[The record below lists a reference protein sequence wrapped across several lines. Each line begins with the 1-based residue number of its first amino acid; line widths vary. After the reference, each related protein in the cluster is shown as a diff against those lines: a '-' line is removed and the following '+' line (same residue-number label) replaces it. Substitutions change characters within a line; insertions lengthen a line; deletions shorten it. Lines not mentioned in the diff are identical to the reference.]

1 MCVCVI
7 ATSIC
12 LQSRVTPVT
21 TRPQRSEALKL
32 LLNYYFWLST
42 CDVSEKKNRQQQQ
55 LENNK
60 RTCSEKNVF
69 LLLSLFFYFSYL
81 LLTFSLW
88 FRANDNNN
96 ESTVLQRGV
105 TGGAVGA
112 GWRGRNS
119 SPTWNRNIYVNE
131 IFFFFFFARKS
142 MKRRQAKHKMEFVG
156 GRLTHR
162 NVFRIPHSAWPS
174 QRCFI
179 FCLWIHL

>member
-1 MCVCVI
+1 MLVCMCVCVI

-119 SPTWNRNIYVNE
+119 SPTWSRNIYVNE
-131 IFFFFFFARKS
+131 IFFFFFLPENQWS
-142 MKRRQAKHKMEFVG
+142 VVKRNTKWNSSG
-156 GRLTHR
+156 GD
-162 NVFRIPHSAWPS
+162 
-174 QRCFI
+174 
-179 FCLWIHL
+179 